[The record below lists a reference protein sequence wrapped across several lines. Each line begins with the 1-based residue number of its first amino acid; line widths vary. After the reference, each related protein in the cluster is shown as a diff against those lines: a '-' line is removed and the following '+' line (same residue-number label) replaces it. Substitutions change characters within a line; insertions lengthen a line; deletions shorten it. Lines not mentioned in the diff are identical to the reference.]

1 GGSPSSQRAS
11 RNTTKS
17 SIAGSEKPRLPKAW
31 LPIQRERRHSEGS
44 DWSTRFESLSRQSAC
59 SREKAPP
66 MGLWSLDR
74 LRSMLHVDRTD
85 LPVITLFAGI
95 LAYVVAYSVLTW
107 LKYESYGMYAWDL
120 GVYDQSM
127 YSTVHYGRL

>member
-1 GGSPSSQRAS
+1 
-11 RNTTKS
+11 
-17 SIAGSEKPRLPKAW
+17 
-31 LPIQRERRHSEGS
+31 
-44 DWSTRFESLSRQSAC
+44 
-59 SREKAPP
+59 

-95 LAYVVAYSVLTW
+95 LAYVVAYSVVTW

-127 YSTVHYGRL
+127 YSTVHYGRLFFSTVEWPYTMSVVPAGTQHAVHSSPVLFLLLPIHALLPTPITSRVWMPIAAA